1 MSAKFPVTG
10 TETFDSQKGDT
21 RGIMSFPVSPYLAYH
36 EITELSAR
44 FCR

>member
-21 RGIMSFPVSPYLAYH
+21 SCLFRYLPYLAYH